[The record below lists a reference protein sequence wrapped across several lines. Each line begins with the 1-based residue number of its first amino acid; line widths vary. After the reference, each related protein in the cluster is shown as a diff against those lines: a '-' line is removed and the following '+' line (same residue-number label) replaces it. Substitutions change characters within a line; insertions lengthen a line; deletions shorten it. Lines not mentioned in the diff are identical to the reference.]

1 MKKKVTKN
9 IYRDRYDIPIDLM
22 IRKADSDIRQSV
34 NNSESLKQVEKMDS
48 SSISPN
54 LVFF

>member
-22 IRKADSDIRQSV
+22 VRRADSDIRQSV
-34 NNSESLKQVEKMDS
+34 NNSESLKQVEKMDY